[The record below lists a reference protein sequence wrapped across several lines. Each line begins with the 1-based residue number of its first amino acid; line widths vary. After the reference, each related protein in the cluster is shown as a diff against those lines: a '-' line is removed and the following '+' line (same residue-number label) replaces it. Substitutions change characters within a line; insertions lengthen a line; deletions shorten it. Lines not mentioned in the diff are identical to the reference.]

1 MSIALGIGD
10 AVISHYSVRHQ
21 HGTPPLPVSETTKFA
36 TVPGTSIRAKRFPV
50 QTPVAYR
57 ERGESIWSPGRS
69 VNVSRTGML
78 FETDRP
84 TVVGA
89 TIELVLE
96 FEAPL
101 ATVACSGRVVRAA
114 ANEGGPWA
122 IAATIS
128 RYSLL
133 PNLDQNDE

>member
-1 MSIALGIGD
+1 M
-10 AVISHYSVRHQ
+10 
-21 HGTPPLPVSETTKFA
+21 
-36 TVPGTSIRAKRFPV
+36 RAKRFSV

-69 VNVSRTGML
+69 VNVSRTGVL

-114 ANEGGPWA
+114 TNEGGPWA